1 MQCCEVQS
9 GRDARRSWWRGAS
22 GCTGSGVLLALLP
35 KCPLCLAAYLGLW
48 MGASWATPLAREAK
62 PVLLTVFA
70 VSVIA
75 LLVRC
80 AAEIR
85 MQRS

>member
-1 MQCCEVQS
+1 
-9 GRDARRSWWRGAS
+9 
-22 GCTGSGVLLALLP
+22 VLLALLP

-48 MGASWATPLAREAK
+48 MGASWAMPLAREAK
-62 PVLLTVFA
+62 PVLLAVFA

-75 LLVRC
+75 LLVRF

-85 MQRS
+85 MRRS